1 LLIEAHVCNAIGTIV
16 SIGVSG
22 IIDEL
27 IAFLFLF
34 CFFVCRL
41 WWSVELSGQNESATA
56 AAESDVVD
64 AANNIKG
71 YGAVHE

>member
-1 LLIEAHVCNAIGTIV
+1 VNVCECECDHRSVGCIFI
-16 SIGVSG
+16 
-22 IIDEL
+22 
-27 IAFLFLF
+27 LFF
-34 CFFVCRL
+34 CFFMCRL
-41 WWSVELSGQNESATA
+41 WWSAELSGQNESATA